1 MTSSSFSSIQ
11 PSLRNQVM
19 SEQSL
24 SLKQGQVFHGSIKK
38 LYPDQTAEVQVGNQ
52 KMIAKLEVP
61 LKAGDAHYFQVT
73 GVKPDLQLKVVT
85 GPLQST
91 SSAPGHIQQLMDSLQ
106 LPKTTIMHTL
116 VQHMV
121 KDQIPLSKEQ
131 LLQAEQWIKNL
142 PPQVKISEAL
152 FAIQRMSDLKL
163 PFTNEIFR
171 SLISGQDKSGLHT
184 ILDTFKLVLNADSSI
199 PQTQRSTLQQV
210 LNQVSQP
217 LAKELGGTIIGKI
230 MESMLSS
237 SVPVSEKASLLSV
250 LKEAGLVTK
259 QATVSEFF
267 SSPKLANEISRSE
280 SQGTI
285 GQQIKQLQQPA
296 QTDVSQK
303 LQTLQTSIQQNTL
316 LTPDVKN
323 HIQQIIQRMEPVSPK
338 SQEWPVLFK
347 ILSNEIMKA
356 FATISQTIPFQT
368 DQLNLTPKEHVLSI
382 LTSLTGTKA
391 DAKTMEQVTKLSSE
405 STQLP
410 VQKVMNQA
418 ELAVQS
424 GMNSK
429 AIDQVV
435 KQVLNDLGFSYEAK
449 FGQISAN
456 LSQLSETLKPQLI
469 ALIQDA
475 TISSPVREAAEA
487 IVSRMNGLQILSGE
501 NGPQHQLLMQIPLDF
516 LGKRMDAT
524 LQWNGRMKENGKI
537 DSNYARIMFYLDLA
551 SLKET
556 VIDMQVQNRVITV
569 NIFNE
574 SDALQPYAEQFK
586 EALKVG
592 LGSLDYQLSGVF
604 MKRFIKE
611 EQTTT
616 SKKSIGTK
624 PHSNPQGVDI
634 RI

>member
-1 MTSSSFSSIQ
+1 
-11 PSLRNQVM
+11 M

-106 LPKTTIMHTL
+106 LPKTAIMQTL

-163 PFTNEIFR
+163 PFTNEVFR

-184 ILDTFKLVLNADSSI
+184 LLDAFKVVLHADSSLS
-199 PQTQRSTLQQV
+199 QTQRSTLEQV

-230 MESMLSS
+230 MENMLSPT
-237 SVPVSEKASLLSV
+237 VPVSEKASLLSI
-250 LKEAGLVTK
+250 LKEVGLVTK
-259 QATVSEFF
+259 QATVSEFL
-267 SSPKLANEISRSE
+267 SSPKLANEMSRSE

-296 QTDVSQK
+296 QTDVSLK

-316 LTPDVKN
+316 LTPDVKQ

-347 ILSNEIMKA
+347 ILSNDVMKA

-368 DQLNLTPKEHVLSI
+368 DQQNLTPKEHVLSI

-391 DAKTMEQVTKLSSE
+391 EAKTMEQIIKVSSE

-410 VQKVMNQA
+410 IQKVMNQA
-418 ELAVQS
+418 ELAIQS

-429 AIDQVV
+429 AIDQAI
-435 KQVLNDLGFSYEAK
+435 KQVLNDLGLSYEAK
-449 FGQISAN
+449 FGQTSTN

-616 SKKSIGTK
+616 SKKSNGTK

>member
-1 MTSSSFSSIQ
+1 
-11 PSLRNQVM
+11 M

-85 GPLQST
+85 GPLQSS

-106 LPKTTIMHTL
+106 LPKTTIMQTL

-163 PFTNEIFR
+163 PFTNEVFR
-171 SLISGQDKSGLHT
+171 SLISGQDKSGLHA
-184 ILDTFKLVLNADSSI
+184 ILDTFKLALHADSSI
-199 PQTQRSTLQQV
+199 PQTQLSTLQQV

-217 LAKELGGTIIGKI
+217 LAKELGGTIIGKM
-230 MESMLSS
+230 MENMLSPT
-237 SVPVSEKASLLSV
+237 VPVSEKASLLSI
-250 LKEAGLVTK
+250 LKEVGLVTK
-259 QATVSEFF
+259 QAIVSEFL
-267 SSPKLANEISRSE
+267 SSPKLANEMSRSE

-323 HIQQIIQRMEPVSPK
+323 HIQQIIQRMESVSPK

-347 ILSNEIMKA
+347 MLSNEIMKA

-410 VQKVMNQA
+410 VQKVINQA

-429 AIDQVV
+429 AIDQAI
-435 KQVLNDLGFSYEAK
+435 KQVLNDLGLSYEAK
-449 FGQISAN
+449 FGQTNTN

-586 EALKVG
+586 EALKIG

-611 EQTTT
+611 EQTTI